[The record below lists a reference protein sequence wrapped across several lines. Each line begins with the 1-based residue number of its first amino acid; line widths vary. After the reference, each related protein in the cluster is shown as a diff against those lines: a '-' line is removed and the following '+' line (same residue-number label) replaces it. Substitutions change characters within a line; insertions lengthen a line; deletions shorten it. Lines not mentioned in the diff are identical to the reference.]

1 MDMEEIK
8 MNNFTLDIMLSIVF
22 GIIGIILLITGYV
35 VFDKVLKKI
44 DFDEELR
51 NKNTAVAIV
60 IAGFMIAIGIIISG
74 VVA

>member
-1 MDMEEIK
+1 
-8 MNNFTLDIMLSIVF
+8 MNNFTFDIMLSIVF
-22 GIIGIILLITGYV
+22 GIIRIILLITGYV

>member
-1 MDMEEIK
+1 MDGEEIK
-8 MNNFTLDIMLSIVF
+8 MNNFTFDIMLSIVF
-22 GIIGIILLITGYV
+22 GIIRIILLITGYV